1 MTSTTIV
8 DDTDHG
14 EADDAYVAE
23 RPRSLGERLG
33 AEFVGTF
40 ILVFLGLGLAVYGGI
55 LFNADQVAEA
65 LAWGVALMAAMAMFV
80 YISGGHFNP
89 ALTLG
94 AAITGR
100 LSWSALLPYWV
111 AQVAGAVAAAALLFI
126 TTPAELPTQLQLS
139 SVRALFAQSAS
150 GFGENS
156 TFARAS
162 TGAISTTMLQVLI
175 VEVVATA
182 LFVAVALAVTRTTTS
197 LRRGYSAAIVTG
209 LFYGLLS
216 VATAFVAGGAM
227 NPARATAIAV
237 FSESWALGQV
247 WLFWVAPLLGG
258 AITALLF
265 TVFAPEPLPVAEYDD
280 EDYEDEDD
288 DEEYDEVDDADET
301 DDGAVTHGAAS
312 VTLDETADGPDE
324 VVNWTEVDEAEVD
337 DAEVDDEDVTDRA
350 GGTSDD
356 DAEDD
361 HDDGAPTP
369 EGTTRP

>member
-8 DDTDHG
+8 DDTDHD
-14 EADDAYVAE
+14 EAEDAYVVE

-40 ILVFLGLGLAVYGGI
+40 ILMFLGLGLAVYGGI

-100 LSWSALLPYWV
+100 LPWSAVLPYWV

-126 TTPAELPTQLQLS
+126 TTPAELPTQLQLE

-182 LFVAVALAVTRTTTS
+182 LFVGVALAVTRTTTS
-197 LRRGYSAAIVTG
+197 IRRGYSAAIVTG

-280 EDYEDEDD
+280 EDYEEDEDD
-288 DEEYDEVDDADET
+288 DFDGDEDT
-301 DDGAVTHGAAS
+301 DDEAVTHGAAS
-312 VTLDETADGPDE
+312 ITLDETTDGPDE
-324 VVNWTEVDEAEVD
+324 VVNWSEVDEDKTDQAE
-337 DAEVDDEDVTDRA
+337 
-350 GGTSDD
+350 
-356 DAEDD
+356 AEDD
-361 HDDGAPTP
+361 QAGDTADAEREDDQDDDESPAP

>member
-8 DDTDHG
+8 DDTDHD
-14 EADDAYVAE
+14 EADDVYVSQ

-65 LAWGVALMAAMAMFV
+65 LAWGVALMAAMSMFV

-89 ALTLG
+89 ALSLG

-111 AQVAGAVAAAALLFI
+111 AQVAGGVAAAALLFI

-182 LFVAVALAVTRTTTS
+182 LFVAVALAATRRAS
-197 LRRGYSAAIVTG
+197 SARPGYSAAIVTG
-209 LFYGLLS
+209 LFYGVLS

-288 DEEYDEVDDADET
+288 DEEYDEVDNTDEE
-301 DDGAVTHGAAS
+301 AVTHGAAS
-312 VTLDETADGPDE
+312 VTLEETTDGADE
-324 VVNWTEVDEAEVD
+324 VVNWTEVDE
-337 DAEVDDEDVTDRA
+337 DEDEAEAEADQA
-350 GGTSDD
+350 DD
-356 DAEDD
+356 TEDEHD
-361 HDDGAPTP
+361 GDDGAQAP